1 MVRTLSSRTLQRLA
15 ALCTV
20 WILSGIAH
28 AGLPGDCIAVVR
40 MESLDAVTKQ
50 AGEFLSEV
58 DPAVNEHML
67 GVLLGQMVRNP
78 MLAGVDRSRP
88 WWVAFMAPMQYG
100 RRPAVLVPLTAAE
113 PFEEA
118 LAMMMAKGETA
129 DGVTTFSIANGRS
142 VAVGLAENH
151 AVVSR
156 SKDACQALLALWKAG
171 EIQSDLIPLRP
182 SSSLLTATID
192 TAKLWALY
200 KPAAMGMIQG
210 LQLMVSQR
218 MAQAAQAQGTDPKT
232 TMALLKARIDSLV
245 ALADQSEQISL
256 ALVAGKQGANLEA
269 DWRFKEGTP
278 LASFLSVQR
287 PQELKLLKHL
297 PIDVVLAAGFRLDGM
312 DQLMGWH
319 LESIEKLLDD
329 SGREAVQAIKGQV
342 QAWGDSLSGDG
353 AVAMVPPG
361 DSSGLEGVY
370 VLGLKDGADA
380 EGALISIMSNTE
392 VVKRLG
398 FAAGRN
404 ADIQFEPNVATYK
417 DKAIH
422 RQTTSFNLDGM
433 PHGRR
438 EVLRRMFGDAV
449 VVEMAVVGDKVV
461 IAFGSV
467 ARQRLE
473 QSIDAILDD
482 TSGLAASSAVID
494 TFGPLPTDQNLLAF
508 ASVVDLLEWLR
519 LISPVPIP
527 DLAYESSTGIG
538 LTARMSG
545 RSVRTNLIVP
555 ISEAVAIR
563 EAVMQARPGQ

>member
-1 MVRTLSSRTLQRLA
+1 MVRTLQRSV

-20 WILSGIAH
+20 WTLSGIAH
-28 AGLPGDCIAVVR
+28 GGLPGDCIAVVR

-100 RRPAVLVPLTAAE
+100 RKPAVLVPLTATE
-113 PFEEA
+113 PFEGA
-118 LAMMMAKGETA
+118 LAMMMAKGETV
-129 DGVTTFSIANGRS
+129 DGVTSFSIANGRS
-142 VAVGLAENH
+142 VTVGLAETC

-156 SKDACQALLALWKAG
+156 SKDACQALLALWNAG
-171 EIQSDLIPLRP
+171 EIQSDLIPLKP

-192 TAKLWALY
+192 TAKLWTIY

-245 ALADQSEQISL
+245 AVADQSEQVSL
-256 ALVAGKQGANLEA
+256 ALVTGKQGANLEA
-269 DWRFKEGTP
+269 DWRFKEGSP
-278 LASFLSVQR
+278 VANFLSAQK

-361 DSSGLEGVY
+361 DGSGLEGVY

-380 EGALISIMSNTE
+380 EKNLISLMSNAE
-392 VVKRLG
+392 AVKMLRG
-398 FAAGRN
+398 AMGRN

-417 DKAIH
+417 EKPVH
-422 RQTTSFNLDGM
+422 RQTTTFNLDTM
-433 PHGRR
+433 PHGQR
-438 EVLRRMFGDAV
+438 EALRRMFGQAV
-449 VVEMAVVGDKVV
+449 VTEMAVVDDKVV
-461 IAFGSV
+461 MAFGSV
-467 ARQRLE
+467 VRQRLE
-473 QSIDAILDD
+473 QSIDSILDD
-482 TSGLAASSAVID
+482 AASFAASSAVID
-494 TFGPLPTDQNLLAF
+494 TFGSLPTDQSMIAF
-508 ASVVDLLEWLR
+508 ASVVDLLEWIR

-527 DLAYESSTGIG
+527 DIAYESSTGIG
-538 LTARMSG
+538 LTAKMSG

-555 ISEAVAIR
+555 IGEAVAIR
-563 EAVMQARPGQ
+563 EAAMQARQGQ